1 MSMHLCPVFV
11 TTTNTRRTTY
21 VRKPKMTGKAKLA
34 LAAHQQWIE
43 SMTKN
48 VKADKKVLDKLWRK
62 SYNENMVVDRSD
74 YVSSGMS
81 GSASSCVDRSLMS
94 NLHKEPE
101 HVRKEI
107 LDKASRVMPLF
118 NKGGLQYATPGE
130 DMTQVGTKSRRG

>member
-1 MSMHLCPVFV
+1 MSMHILPAFV
-11 TTTNTRRTTY
+11 STTSTRK
-21 VRKPKMTGKAKLA
+21 RKSTLTGKQKIQ
-34 LAAHQQWIE
+34 LAAHQQWVE
-43 SMTKN
+43 KMTKG
-48 VKADKKVLDKLWRK
+48 VKSDKKVLDKLWRK
-62 SYNENMVVDRSD
+62 SYNESMVVDRNGYFST
-74 YVSSGMS
+74 GMS

-118 NKGGLQYATPGE
+118 NKGGLQYATPDT

>member
-1 MSMHLCPVFV
+1 MHILPAFV
-11 TTTNTRRTTY
+11 STTNTRK
-21 VRKPKMTGKAKLA
+21 RKSTLTGKQKIQ

-43 SMTKN
+43 KMTKG

-62 SYNENMVVDRSD
+62 SYNESMVVDQSG

-81 GSASSCVDRSLMS
+81 GTASSCTNRSLMS

-107 LDKASRVMPLF
+107 LDKASRVMSLF
-118 NKGGLQYATPGE
+118 NKGGLQYATPAE
-130 DMTQVGTKSRRG
+130 DLTQVGTKSRRG